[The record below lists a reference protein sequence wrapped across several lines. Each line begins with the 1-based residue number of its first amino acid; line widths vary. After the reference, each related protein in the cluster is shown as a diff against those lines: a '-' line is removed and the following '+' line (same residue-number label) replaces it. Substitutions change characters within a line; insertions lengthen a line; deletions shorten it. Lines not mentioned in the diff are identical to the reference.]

1 MSDKTSVTWS
11 AHVRILTQ
19 IYPLPDPLTL
29 LEGDV
34 WSKDKWKALCKW
46 GVQTHFERLW
56 RAKTASNYKLTFL
69 NTQVT
74 GLSGHFHPLLHG
86 LNTTQDVTIARP
98 QIKMLC
104 GYYLCQ
110 SVLAYER
117 GIDPQCR
124 LCPPIYGSP
133 LPSETLTH
141 ILSQCTGT
149 RDPRTR
155 LWPDLLNTVQQFFPQ
170 NGILSS
176 ITSPHIMTQFI
187 LDCTSLNL
195 LNGYRIS
202 ITHPEAGQ
210 VFRVTRQYCYAIHT
224 ERVRQLKRLGHLS

>member
-74 GLSGHFHPLLHG
+74 GLSGHPHPILHG

-104 GYYLCQ
+104 GDYLCH

-117 GIDPQCR
+117 GTDPQCR
-124 LCPPIYGSP
+124 LCSPIPGSP

-155 LWPDLLNTVQQFFPQ
+155 LWPDLLNTVQHFPTEQ
-170 NGILSS
+170 YPLKHN
-176 ITSPHIMTQFI
+176 
-187 LDCTSLNL
+187 
-195 LNGYRIS
+195 IS
-202 ITHPEAGQ
+202 THHDP
-210 VFRVTRQYCYAIHT
+210 VYP
-224 ERVRQLKRLGHLS
+224 